1 MDRRTNEVPMDFQ
14 WEKGNGP
21 VDENSPFISA
31 VRNNTAAK
39 KRTHSVFD
47 SPSKPLPPTLRPP
60 TAGQTHLFSQP
71 LHISAL
77 SSSSKP
83 LPARPDEST
92 FAKNPALWTPRNTKL
107 DLDFC
112 SSGGETPETPG
123 NAADSEATPDTGVK
137 GKKPGLFGAFG
148 GGGGGG
154 ASQTSPAK
162 ERRRDSFLQR
172 IMGSPGRGDAGRETL
187 YSRKGEKIIKKRR
200 AKAAVG
206 KQVVPRRGS
215 SDSDEDEKES
225 NNHNKNDAK
234 APVNDS
240 KDPSQTTQPAPPPGP
255 GAVHTFFT
263 FLETHPGLPHILS
276 FYAQLLLNLFLVFF
290 FIFLLWSF
298 WSSIRADVNEK
309 AEWAAMEA
317 RAEIAACAK
326 SFRDNMCEGNKLP
339 AMEAV
344 CASWEKCMRKDPTA
358 VGRARVSA
366 HTFAEIFNSFVEP
379 ISYKAM
385 VSLSSR
391 HLWPCNEFEAGE
403 GIADDDQI
411 FTLILVFGC
420 VSLTNFTFSFFRN
433 KALNSWEAHHPHL
446 YGQPQ
451 PSFYPG
457 GVPPT
462 PQRFPSGGY
471 DMGGGGYT
479 PWQGSQQ
486 QQLEQEHERGGSPA
500 KRIGY

>member
-39 KRTHSVFD
+39 KR
-47 SPSKPLPPTLRPP
+47 
-60 TAGQTHLFSQP
+60 QTHLFSQP

-123 NAADSEATPDTGVK
+123 NAADSEATPDTG
-137 GKKPGLFGAFG
+137 
-148 GGGGGG
+148 
-154 ASQTSPAK
+154 TSPAK

-225 NNHNKNDAK
+225 
-234 APVNDS
+234 
-240 KDPSQTTQPAPPPGP
+240 
-255 GAVHTFFT
+255 
-263 FLETHPGLPHILS
+263 LPHILS

>member
-1 MDRRTNEVPMDFQ
+1 MDFQ

-31 VRNNTAAK
+31 MRNNTAAK
-39 KRTHSVFD
+39 KRTHSIFD

-60 TAGQTHLFSQP
+60 TAGQTHLFSQQP

-83 LPARPDEST
+83 LPARPDESS
-92 FAKNPALWTPRNTKL
+92 FAKNPALWTPRNSKL

-123 NAADSEATPDTGVK
+123 NAADSEATPDTGK
-137 GKKPGLFGAFG
+137 GRRPGLFGAFG
-148 GGGGGG
+148 GGGAG
-154 ASQTSPAK
+154 SPAK

-200 AKAAVG
+200 AKAVVG

-215 SDSDEDEKES
+215 SDSDDEEKES
-225 NNHNKNDAK
+225 NNHNNNDAR
-234 APVNDS
+234 APANDS
-240 KDPSQTTQPAPPPGP
+240 KDPSQTAQPAPPPGP
-255 GAVHTFFT
+255 GGLHTFFT
-263 FLETHPGLPHILS
+263 FLESHPGLPHILS

-326 SFRDNMCEGNKLP
+326 GFRDNMCEGNKLP

-385 VSLSSR
+385 
-391 HLWPCNEFEAGE
+391 
-403 GIADDDQI
+403 I
-411 FTLILVFGC
+411 FTLVLVFGC

-471 DMGGGGYT
+471 DAQGGYGAWQGQQGQMEQGGGG
-479 PWQGSQQ
+479 
-486 QQLEQEHERGGSPA
+486 SPV
-500 KRIGY
+500 KQIMY